1 MPWKVAKTVYSLTT
15 YPLPPAPAMLKS
27 MVTVTH
33 VNNRG
38 SLVKT
43 DKVTVGHDY
52 MVNARIPV
60 SLMFSPDGDW
70 VWGLEKESTEWSVLP
85 NPFITS
91 GLHDASVTDPS

>member
-1 MPWKVAKTVYSLTT
+1 MTT
-15 YPLPPAPAMLKS
+15 YPLSPAPPVLMSMLK
-27 MVTVTH
+27 VTH

-43 DKVTVGHDY
+43 EKVTVGHDY

-60 SLMFSPDGDW
+60 SLMFSPEGDW
-70 VWGLEKESTEWSVLP
+70 VWGLEKENTEWCVLP

-91 GLHDASVTDPS
+91 GLYNANVTDPS